1 MLKDHKQV
9 CSRIAPTGWR
19 YGGFDEGYY
28 LFVTGDYSKG
38 FKEMKCLEND
48 LTADNLKIMA
58 EYGLTR

>member
-1 MLKDHKQV
+1 MLKDHKQI
-9 CSRIAPTGWR
+9 CSRIAPNGWR

-38 FKEMKCLEND
+38 FKEMKCLEDD
-48 LTADNLKIMA
+48 LTADNLKLMA